1 MINFANYIKRVLK
14 ELNPI
19 LQINGDSLE
28 IINKILNNVYIKI
41 INDKK
46 FPNMMD
52 VIDNLFLR
60 NENEM
65 KKEII
70 QDIQKSLYQY
80 ENNNK
85 VKIPFLSIKFNVDEK
100 ISYLIGS
107 VLQYITVDI
116 LEISGNITRKYGK
129 TRITV
134 EYITE
139 AIKKD
144 KQVKAFI
151 QNNRIINFKEDVLK
165 SPQIIKKIKNS
176 RRKQVKKSSR
186 RKSIRKSSRK
196 TKWYGNIYV

>member
-1 MINFANYIKRVLK
+1 
-14 ELNPI
+14 
-19 LQINGDSLE
+19 
-28 IINKILNNVYIKI
+28 
-41 INDKK
+41 
-46 FPNMMD
+46 
-52 VIDNLFLR
+52 
-60 NENEM
+60 M

-165 SPQIIKKIKNS
+165 SPQIIKKIKSS

-186 RKSIRKSSRK
+186 RKSNRKSSRK
-196 TKWYGNIYV
+196 TN

>member
-1 MINFANYIKRVLK
+1 
-14 ELNPI
+14 

-52 VIDNLFLR
+52 IIDNLFLR

-196 TKWYGNIYV
+196 TN

>member
-70 QDIQKSLYQY
+70 QDIQKSLHQY

-165 SPQIIKKIKNS
+165 SPQIKKIKNS

-196 TKWYGNIYV
+196 TN

>member
-196 TKWYGNIYV
+196 TN

>member
-52 VIDNLFLR
+52 IIDNLFLR

-196 TKWYGNIYV
+196 TN

>member
-165 SPQIIKKIKNS
+165 SPQIIKKIKSS

-186 RKSIRKSSRK
+186 RKSNRKSSRK
-196 TKWYGNIYV
+196 TN

>member
-14 ELNPI
+14 YLNPT
-19 LQINGDSLE
+19 LQITGDSLE

-60 NENEM
+60 NEEM
-65 KKEII
+65 KKDII
-70 QDIQKSLYQY
+70 QDILY
-80 ENNNK
+80 NK
-85 VKIPFLSIKFNVDEK
+85 VKYNIPFLSFLPIKFNVDEQ
-100 ISYLIGS
+100 INYLIGS
-107 VLQYITVDI
+107 FLQFITVDI
-116 LEISGNITRKYGK
+116 LEISEIITKKNRKA
-129 TRITV
+129 RIKV

-144 KQVKAFI
+144 KKVKAFI

-165 SPQIIKKIKNS
+165 SPQIIKKIKHS

-196 TKWYGNIYV
+196 QIK

>member
-1 MINFANYIKRVLK
+1 MMNFANYIKRVLK

-19 LQINGDSLE
+19 LQINGDGLE
-28 IINKILNNVYIKI
+28 IINKILNNVYIKV
-41 INDKK
+41 INYKK

-52 VIDNLFLR
+52 VIDNLFVR

-85 VKIPFLSIKFNVDEK
+85 VKIPFLSIKFNDDEK

-116 LEISGNITRKYGK
+116 LEISGNITRKHGK

-151 QNNRIINFKEDVLK
+151 QNNRIINFKDVLK
-165 SPQIIKKIKNS
+165 SPQIIVKKIKNS

-196 TKWYGNIYV
+196 TN

>member
-1 MINFANYIKRVLK
+1 MMNFANYIKRVLK

-19 LQINGDSLE
+19 LQINGDGLE
-28 IINKILNNVYIKI
+28 IINKILNNVYIKV

-52 VIDNLFLR
+52 VIDNLFVR

-196 TKWYGNIYV
+196 TN

>member
-52 VIDNLFLR
+52 VIDNLFVR

-116 LEISGNITRKYGK
+116 LEISGNITRKHGK

-165 SPQIIKKIKNS
+165 SPQIKKIKNS

-196 TKWYGNIYV
+196 TN